1 MWLPLVPACEVPQQ
15 VSNTA
20 LLITELFSRSVFI
33 CLMLLTSCV
42 DISYSVFFLTSSIL
56 VYLQK
61 ELVPSC
67 SRSVSQLSSGI
78 QPAIQRGDQLGDYQ
92 NDLQCERS
100 GALYVDKTTQ
110 F

>member
-1 MWLPLVPACEVPQQ
+1 MCRLFLLCVLSSPQ
-15 VSNTA
+15 
-20 LLITELFSRSVFI
+20 VF
-33 CLMLLTSCV
+33 
-42 DISYSVFFLTSSIL
+42 L
-56 VYLQK
+56 VYLQE
-61 ELVPSC
+61 ELVPSR

-100 GALYVDKTTQ
+100 GALYVDKTAR